1 MKITMFPRFMSK
13 IALTCASV
21 LALSAASLSAQ
32 TVDQIVAKINEA
44 GGGEK
49 AQRAVKSIETQM
61 EMIYNGGQVKIPM
74 KVILQR
80 PAFSYAEGSFQGM
93 TFKDAYDGKSGWA
106 ISPLTGQID
115 PAPKN
120 EQELKDAEEQ
130 ADIDGPFI
138 DTKAKGYKVELM
150 GKEDL
155 DGEQTFKLK
164 VTNKHND
171 VKYYFVGADSY
182 LVIKVT
188 TKRKNKEGGE
198 DETETF
204 LSDYKKLPNG
214 LIMAHTIESKMKGQ
228 TFLTMVTKSIT
239 FDKTYD
245 VSMFAMPPAKKADAK
260 AEVKK

>member
-13 IALTCASV
+13 IALACASV

-32 TVDQIVAKINEA
+32 TVDEIVAKINEA

-49 AQRAVKSIETQM
+49 AQRAVKSQ
-61 EMIYNGGQVKIPM
+61 EMQAELIMQGGAVKIPL
-74 KVILQR
+74 KVIQLR
-80 PAFSYAEGSFQGM
+80 PALMYSEASFQGA
-93 TFKDAYDGKSGWA
+93 TFKDGYDGKSGWQINPFA
-106 ISPLTGQID
+106 GQTD

-120 EQELKDAEEQ
+120 EEELKEAEEQ
-130 ADIDGPFI
+130 ADMDGPFI
-138 DTKAKGYKVELM
+138 DSKTKGYKIELM

-155 DGEQTFKLK
+155 DGEQAYKLK

-171 VKYYFVGADSY
+171 VKYYFVGADNY
-182 LVIKVT
+182 LPIKVT
-188 TKRKNKEGGE
+188 TKKKNKEGGE
-198 DETETF
+198 YETETF

-214 LIMAHTIESKMKGQ
+214 LVMAHTSESKIKGQ
-228 TFLTMVTKSIT
+228 TFQTMVTKSVT